1 MIKIAIPTSDK
12 THVHAYTE
20 QATFFAVATIANN
33 SISHLEFRPNP
44 SSTDAEHSDRHAHRQ
59 LTEVLADCKVM
70 LVQNIGKNMIASFD
84 GLDMQIEITSEE
96 SIGDAISRY
105 LSQKDTI
112 I

>member
-12 THVHAYTE
+12 AHVHTYTE
-20 QATFFAVATIANN
+20 RATFFAVATIANN
-33 SISHLEFRPNP
+33 SISHLEFRPTP
-44 SSTDAEHSDRHAHRQ
+44 SYTDSEHSYHQ
-59 LTEVLADCKVM
+59 LAELLADCKVM
-70 LVQNIGKNMIASFD
+70 LVRNIGENMITSFE
-84 GLDMQIEITSEE
+84 GLDIQLEKTSEE